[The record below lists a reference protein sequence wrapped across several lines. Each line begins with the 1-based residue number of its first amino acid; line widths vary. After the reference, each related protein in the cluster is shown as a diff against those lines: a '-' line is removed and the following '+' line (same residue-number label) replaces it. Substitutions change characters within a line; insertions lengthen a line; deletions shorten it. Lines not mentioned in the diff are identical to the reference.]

1 MKTRGEVRGQFR
13 SEGTLERLSVDATLS
28 GQIGTIDAEGF
39 ATLRPP
45 RWGAENLLLRF
56 SSLDLAALTTGLEN
70 AHSAVPGLQIGIEE
84 FEVVLSTEQVAIV
97 RFLER
102 HSIGASRRTTAVLVP
117 GGDRVRWLGV
127 QETRV
132 P

>member
-1 MKTRGEVRGQFR
+1 MDQLYDEVVRHHDHLADWLGGAAGP
-13 SEGTLERLSVDATLS
+13 ELLETFTAAHHPDFILV
-28 GQIGTIDAEGF
+28 TIDGD
-39 ATLRPP
+39 R
-45 RWGAENLLLRF
+45 
-56 SSLDLAALTTGLEN
+56 LDLAALTTGLEK

-102 HSIGASRRTTAVLVP
+102 HSIGASRRSTAVLVP